1 MPASSSFEALKRKC
15 EGAKLYLQ
23 MNDNDD
29 KKLDYICDKI
39 SKKPVTVF
47 EGRAVEKDPRTS
59 RYHFVDDCKK

>member
-1 MPASSSFEALKRKC
+1 
-15 EGAKLYLQ
+15 

-39 SKKPVTVF
+39 CKKPVTVF